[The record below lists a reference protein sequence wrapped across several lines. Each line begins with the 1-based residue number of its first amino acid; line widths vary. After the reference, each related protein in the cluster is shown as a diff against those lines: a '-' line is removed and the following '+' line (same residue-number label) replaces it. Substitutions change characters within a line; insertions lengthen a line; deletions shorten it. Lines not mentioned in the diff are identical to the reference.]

1 MSCNSIGYKPHRR
14 LLPMFGFL
22 LGRHLMVF
30 IYSSSGCWVI
40 RTLRAFSCSLR
51 LPIAIPLC
59 KKRQSGDTRDE
70 IREVDKILSWSL
82 LCGSANLRTETPL
95 YFPPLSILVF
105 RFVLIYCF
113 L

>member
-1 MSCNSIGYKPHRR
+1 MSCNSIRYKPHRR

-59 KKRQSGDTRDE
+59 EKRQSGDAPDE

-82 LCGSANLRTETPL
+82 LCGSANFKDRN
-95 YFPPLSILVF
+95 PPLLPPF
-105 RFVLIYCF
+105 KYPCL
-113 L
+113 